1 MPTGYAAWEGFRAE
15 TQCNRGPQGA
25 KPPFRGLEAS
35 SHWKEKP
42 SGGPTGFQLRWVLPR
57 AQSHPLREVRT
68 ADGGGTPGQTS
79 HLPLRVISIGLC
91 LPAMLD
97 STNSKQKEF
106 PRVLMQR
113 NKGGTAKS
121 SVHLTPQVELGE
133 EKVLKNSYIKEG
145 TI

>member
-1 MPTGYAAWEGFRAE
+1 
-15 TQCNRGPQGA
+15 
-25 KPPFRGLEAS
+25 
-35 SHWKEKP
+35 
-42 SGGPTGFQLRWVLPR
+42 
-57 AQSHPLREVRT
+57 
-68 ADGGGTPGQTS
+68 
-79 HLPLRVISIGLC
+79 
-91 LPAMLD
+91 MLD